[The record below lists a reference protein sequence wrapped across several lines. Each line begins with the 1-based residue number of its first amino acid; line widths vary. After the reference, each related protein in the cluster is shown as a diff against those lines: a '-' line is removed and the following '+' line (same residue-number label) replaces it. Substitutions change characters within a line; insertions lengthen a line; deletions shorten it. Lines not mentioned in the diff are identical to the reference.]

1 MLRSTLLYLS
11 EADWA
16 RNLITDF
23 FIARRVARRFVAG
36 ETLDEALGAVQQLNN
51 QGMQVTLDYLGESVH
66 SAEDAE
72 RATDQYLKM
81 LDTIHARQLNA
92 TVSLK
97 LTQLGLDVGEA
108 LCISNM
114 RRILEKAQATGNHVT
129 IDMESSDYTDTT
141 LRVFRTL
148 REDYGFNNVGTVIQ
162 AYLYRSAEDMQSLHE
177 EGAFVRLCKG
187 AYKEPPDVAFPEK
200 TDVDSSFVNI
210 MKAYVSNSAAETG
223 AYLGV
228 ASHDSHIIDTMR
240 DYAAVDQ
247 ITNERF
253 EFQMLYGIRSD
264 LQHDLASQGYTMRV
278 YVPFGTQWYPYFMRR
293 LAERPANLWF
303 FISNFFR
310 G

>member
-36 ETLDEALGAVQQLNN
+36 ETLEEALDAVKQLNM
-51 QGMQVTLDYLGESVH
+51 QGMEVTLDYLGESVH
-66 SAEDAE
+66 SAEDAA
-72 RATDQYLKM
+72 RATEQYLTM
-81 LDTIHARQLNA
+81 LAAIHEKQLKA

-97 LTQLGLDVGEA
+97 LTQLGLDVDET
-108 LCISNM
+108 LCIDNM
-114 RRILEKAQATGNHVT
+114 RRILENARETGNHVT
-129 IDMESSDYTDTT
+129 IDMESSDYTETT

-148 REDYGFNNVGTVIQ
+148 REHYGFTNVGTVIQ
-162 AYLYRSAEDMQSLHE
+162 AYLYRSEEDMQHLHE

-200 TDVDSSFVNI
+200 TDVDTNFVNI
-210 MKAYVSNSAAETG
+210 MKSYVSNSAAETG

-228 ASHDSHIIDTMR
+228 ASHDSQIIDTMR
-240 DYAAVDQ
+240 DYATITQ
-247 ITNERF
+247 LTNERF
-253 EFQMLYGIRSD
+253 EFQMLYGIRTD
-264 LQHDLASQGYTMRV
+264 LQRELATQGYTMRV

-303 FISNFFR
+303 FISNFFK